1 MRRAIFL
8 ASVRADLLA
17 IFDYLAEMSGSIS
30 VASAFVGEVRAHCH
44 KLAALSAKLGRAR
57 PELGDAIRSTP
68 YKGYVIFFGYVGA
81 RFEVIAILE
90 GHRDIDAHFSGPED
104 E

>member
-1 MRRAIFL
+1 MAREARHFSRLRSRRFARDFRL
-8 ASVRADLLA
+8 FGGNERQHFCRLGFCRRSPR
-17 IFDYLAEMSGSIS
+17 
-30 VASAFVGEVRAHCH
+30 
-44 KLAALSAKLGRAR
+44 LSAKLGRAR
-57 PELGDAIRSTP
+57 PELGEAIRSTP